1 MLKSK
6 ENQIIPDVEINLIED
21 GEWSKIK
28 TKSLFKNK
36 NIIVFS
42 LPGAF
47 TPTCSTSQLPRY
59 EELYDEFLKNGIDEI
74 YVISVNDTFVMN
86 AWKKDQKT
94 SKIKLIPDGN
104 GEFSEQMGMLVNKKD
119 LGFGKRSW
127 RYSMLVRNGI
137 IEKQFIEPE
146 KDGDPYEVSDADTM
160 FKYLTNED
168 VVLNSFTIFTK
179 PLCNHCKK
187 AKQILVD
194 NNVDFDELIVNET
207 ISVKSFTA
215 ITGLKTVPQVYV
227 DGVNIGGSQDLEKYF
242 N

>member
-6 ENQIIPDVEINLIED
+6 ENQIVPDIEISLID
-21 GEWSKIK
+21 NGEWKKIK
-28 TKSLFKNK
+28 TKSMFKDK

-86 AWKKDQKT
+86 AWKKDQKI
-94 SKIKLIPDGN
+94 KNIKLIPDGN
-104 GEFSEQMGMLVNKKD
+104 GEFSEQMGMLVNKQD
-119 LGFGKRSW
+119 LGFGKRAW
-127 RYSMLVRNGI
+127 RYSMLVRNGV

-146 KDGDPYEVSDADTM
+146 KDGDPFEVSDADTM
-160 FKYLTNED
+160 FKYLTNTE
-168 VVLNSFTIFTK
+168 VILNSFTIFTK
-179 PLCNHCKK
+179 PLCIHCKK
-187 AKQILVD
+187 AKQLLVD

-207 ISVKSFTA
+207 VSVKSFSA

-227 DGVNIGGSQDLEKYF
+227 DGINIGGRQDLEKYF
-242 N
+242 K